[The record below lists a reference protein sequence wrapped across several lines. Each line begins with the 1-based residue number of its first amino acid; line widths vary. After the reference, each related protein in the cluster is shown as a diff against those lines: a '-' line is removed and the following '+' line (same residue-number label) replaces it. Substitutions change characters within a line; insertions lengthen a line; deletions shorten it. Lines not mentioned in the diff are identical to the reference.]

1 MLRVGDKVYHFT
13 NSTKVGQIKSLY
25 RKKTTLMTTG
35 GTTEERLMVEVVFPG
50 GDKVYTYF
58 AGDLFKSY
66 D

>member
-13 NSTKVGQIKSLY
+13 NSTRIGEIKNMY
-25 RKKTTLMTTG
+25 RKKTALMTTG
-35 GTTEERLMVEVVFPG
+35 GTTEERLMVEVIFPK
-50 GDKVYTYF
+50 DEKVYTYF